1 MKKSG
6 ILCPWVFH
14 RNGKQIGDFRKAWKT
29 ACEQACLPGKIPHD
43 YRRTAVRSLVRAG
56 ISEGVAMK
64 MTGHKTRAVFERY
77 NITSENDLRQE
88 AQVLNAVVTK
98 QLQSGISA
106 ERVNP

>member
-1 MKKSG
+1 
-6 ILCPWVFH
+6 
-14 RNGKQIGDFRKAWKT
+14 
-29 ACEQACLPGKIPHD
+29 
-43 YRRTAVRSLVRAG
+43 
-56 ISEGVAMK
+56 MK